1 MGGERLVGK
10 YEKKIT
16 NAVID
21 IIDVIL
27 AILLMIDQIRMTGA
41 VIVPGRFTVY
51 VSGPIFGVPLYEP
64 TLPVLKQDNYFFQ
77 QIVSEH
83 FKIDRSLFKNIE

>member
-1 MGGERLVGK
+1 LGGERLVGK

-41 VIVPGRFTVY
+41 VIGPGRFTVN

-64 TLPVLKQDNYFFQ
+64 TLPVLKQDYYFFQ
-77 QIVSEH
+77 QIASEH